1 MIPFWCPAPQQY
13 EAGAQFLLSVARLGH
28 FGCVRCRLILLCSWS
43 AVPGVSSSVSDRPS
57 LGKGGVVDSLVWLCA
72 FFSRPDLLEVQDGA
86 SSGQVDAQLPK
97 NPLAPEAGGCCSL
110 HSPLWEGGDEGW
122 ALHQGPVSR
131 SSDARGSGAAKESII
146 LLSITSGT
154 SYAQTLI
161 PVLTADGRSHPR
173 GCLIGTLK
181 IKSQVLIAALG
192 SGACNSGM
200 LGGDFPPP
208 EHCIGD
214 TNICGASWVC
224 AVTPHSCF
232 TPASGEGPS
241 QGRKKAPGGISAG
254 IFLQLSCL
262 QPNLVSPYSP

>member
-1 MIPFWCPAPQQY
+1 M
-13 EAGAQFLLSVARLGH
+13 
-28 FGCVRCRLILLCSWS
+28 
-43 AVPGVSSSVSDRPS
+43 SDRPS

-97 NPLAPEAGGCCSL
+97 NPLAPETGGCCSL

-154 SYAQTLI
+154 SYAQTLV